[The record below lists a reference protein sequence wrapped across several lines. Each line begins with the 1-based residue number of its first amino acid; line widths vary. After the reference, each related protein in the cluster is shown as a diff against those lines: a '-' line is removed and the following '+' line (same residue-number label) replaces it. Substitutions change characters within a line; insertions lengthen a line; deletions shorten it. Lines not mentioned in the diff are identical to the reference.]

1 MTRAEWE
8 ALVEYT
14 LNIGRQMMEC
24 GAEAWRAENTMARIF
39 RAYDLEVL
47 DAHVIA
53 TQAAVTVKTPTGEHY
68 TSTCMILPDKTGTD
82 LGRLETLNAAARHI
96 CDAPPPLEEL
106 PLCLKRPVARWSWR
120 ELLGYLLGAGAFAIF
135 FGGVFLDGV
144 AAGAIGGVVYLME
157 QVRRVHQQNK
167 IIYTVVACF
176 LAGLL
181 AQACV
186 GIGFGVNLD
195 LIMIGDIMLFIPGLV
210 IVNGVREFFY
220 ADILTGLYR
229 LVEALLIAGAIAAGY
244 AVSLMMGG
252 SLWRRRDTDSVRRFG
267 DAGLR
272 PVLPCPSPPSAPGH
286 LGRCAVLAAVSSG
299 AGPGRECISQCVG
312 GLHGGLPV
320 V

>member
-120 ELLGYLLGAGAFAIF
+120 ELLGYLLGAG
-135 FGGVFLDGV
+135 VS
-144 AAGAIGGVVYLME
+144 
-157 QVRRVHQQNK
+157 
-167 IIYTVVACF
+167 
-176 LAGLL
+176 
-181 AQACV
+181 
-186 GIGFGVNLD
+186 
-195 LIMIGDIMLFIPGLV
+195 LV
-210 IVNGVREFFY
+210 W
-220 ADILTGLYR
+220 ILT
-229 LVEALLIAGAIAAGY
+229 
-244 AVSLMMGG
+244 
-252 SLWRRRDTDSVRRFG
+252 
-267 DAGLR
+267 
-272 PVLPCPSPPSAPGH
+272 
-286 LGRCAVLAAVSSG
+286 
-299 AGPGRECISQCVG
+299 
-312 GLHGGLPV
+312 
-320 V
+320 

>member
-39 RAYDLEVL
+39 RAYGLEVL

-96 CDAPPPLEEL
+96 CGAPPPLEEL

-120 ELLGYLLGAGAFAIF
+120 ELLGYLLG
-135 FGGVFLDGV
+135 
-144 AAGAIGGVVYLME
+144 AGAIGGVVYLME

-252 SLWRRRDTDSVRRFG
+252 SL
-267 DAGLR
+267 
-272 PVLPCPSPPSAPGH
+272 
-286 LGRCAVLAAVSSG
+286 
-299 AGPGRECISQCVG
+299 
-312 GLHGGLPV
+312 
-320 V
+320 

>member
-47 DAHVIA
+47 DAHVSA

-252 SLWRRRDTDSVRRFG
+252 SL
-267 DAGLR
+267 
-272 PVLPCPSPPSAPGH
+272 
-286 LGRCAVLAAVSSG
+286 
-299 AGPGRECISQCVG
+299 
-312 GLHGGLPV
+312 
-320 V
+320 

>member
-135 FGGVFLDGV
+135 FGGVFFDREKYPSLNQALD
-144 AAGAIGGVVYLME
+144 
-157 QVRRVHQQNK
+157 R
-167 IIYTVVACF
+167 
-176 LAGLL
+176 
-181 AQACV
+181 
-186 GIGFGVNLD
+186 
-195 LIMIGDIMLFIPGLV
+195 
-210 IVNGVREFFY
+210 
-220 ADILTGLYR
+220 
-229 LVEALLIAGAIAAGY
+229 IAETHSSTPTAIATAWLLRHPADLQVLSGTMKPERLTEMCQATEITLTRDEWY
-244 AVSLMMGG
+244 ELLNEGLKLFPGG
-252 SLWRRRDTDSVRRFG
+252 TK
-267 DAGLR
+267 
-272 PVLPCPSPPSAPGH
+272 
-286 LGRCAVLAAVSSG
+286 
-299 AGPGRECISQCVG
+299 
-312 GLHGGLPV
+312 
-320 V
+320 